1 MKVNKINQRQLM
13 LNAFYVFFLQS
24 GQSPKDINQNFADIQ
39 AMSINRLINIY
50 NAFFN

>member
-1 MKVNKINQRQLM
+1 MKTQTQRQLM
-13 LNAFYVFFLQS
+13 LNAFYQYFIQT

-39 AMSINRLINIY
+39 AMSNNQLINIY